1 MFSWASSRKSSGV
14 VLGVQRLS
22 SRKLFNKSQPSVS
35 SSPSPISSSGGG
47 GGGAF
52 GCHNEYNHKSRSGS
66 SNRSSTFD
74 LILRSV
80 SAGVVILG
88 SYSYW
93 SSFSSLDPN
102 ASVCFAD
109 SKEEATWGLD
119 DLFTSLFP
127 STYSTLINC
136 FIHKFI
142 IITWRSCFISDPFR
156 KRVFFT
162 YEKKMREQSSP
173 VKVYK
178 QSVT

>member
-1 MFSWASSRKSSGV
+1 MFSWASSRK

-35 SSPSPISSSGGG
+35 SSPSSISSSGGG
-47 GGGAF
+47 F
-52 GCHNEYNHKSRSGS
+52 GCNNEYNHKSRSGS

-74 LILRSV
+74 LILGSV
-80 SAGVVILG
+80 SAGVVVLG

-142 IITWRSCFISDPFR
+142 RITWRSCFISDPFR

-173 VKVYK
+173 VKVYIYM